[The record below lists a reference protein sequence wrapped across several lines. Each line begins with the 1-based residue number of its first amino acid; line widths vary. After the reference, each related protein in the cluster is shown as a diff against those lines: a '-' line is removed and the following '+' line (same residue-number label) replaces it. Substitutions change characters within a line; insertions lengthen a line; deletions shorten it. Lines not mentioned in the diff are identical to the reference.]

1 MPARKRK
8 PNVRF
13 SPGRIKKMMQ
23 KDAEV
28 GRIAAVV
35 PVLISRALE
44 LLVRGLL
51 VETCLIAQAQLSSI
65 VLLAHMK
72 QCIESEKRFH
82 FLNELTE
89 TATTITAHRDAR
101 TLSMWSLYRTKPK
114 TMSVKEPLK
123 VAERTSKT
131 KPRSQADSSSD
142 SDSPLYICL

>member
-101 TLSMWSLYRTKPK
+101 TLSMWSLYRSTG
-114 TMSVKEPLK
+114 MDLSY
-123 VAERTSKT
+123 RY
-131 KPRSQADSSSD
+131 R
-142 SDSPLYICL
+142 